1 MSVHSL
7 WSFPPFSTAEESV
20 GEVLAPTYSWNNWT
34 ILASASD
41 VPHPDVLGHWALS
54 SQCHLQR
61 CLGIWQEGALPSL
74 HQDITNGY
82 DMAALRALW
91 TYQACLTVEFPAWV
105 HMSGSMQLPSQSR
118 VPLAVSGA
126 STPNLCKAQRRKQ
139 PSSPSLRSTFKGP
152 FSVSFK
158 GNPILQPQ
166 DCDLDLWPNWAIT
179 LQHSSPTIA
188 NFSQRLT

>member
-1 MSVHSL
+1 MSHTLMFWDIELS
-7 WSFPPFSTAEESV
+7 PANAIFSIA
-20 GEVLAPTYSWNNWT
+20 
-34 ILASASD
+34 
-41 VPHPDVLGHWALS
+41 LGFGRKGHCPLFTRTSRTGMIWLLS
-54 SQCHLQR
+54 EPYGL
-61 CLGIWQEGALPSL
+61 
-74 HQDITNGY
+74 
-82 DMAALRALW
+82 
-91 TYQACLTVEFPAWV
+91 YQACLTVEFPAWV

-118 VPLAVSGA
+118 VPLAMSGA
-126 STPNLCKAQRRKQ
+126 STPNLSKAQRRKQ